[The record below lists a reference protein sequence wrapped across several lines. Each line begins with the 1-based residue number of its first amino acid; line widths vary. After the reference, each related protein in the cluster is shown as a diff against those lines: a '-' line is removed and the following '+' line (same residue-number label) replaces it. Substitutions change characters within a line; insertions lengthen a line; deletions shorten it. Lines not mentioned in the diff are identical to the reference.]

1 MFLWNLETKIS
12 VMKKAFVITLIA
24 LFGISMLVNA
34 QTQVYPKERI
44 VTKFLGIPVDGTKND
59 MIQKLKNKG
68 FKYDSTYDLLEG
80 EFNGMNVTI
89 GVVTNNNK
97 VYRIC
102 IIDNYMCD
110 EGQIKIRFNNL
121 CNQFENN
128 SKYITISDF
137 TLSDKE
143 DISYE
148 MNVNNKVYQAVYYQ
162 YYSDTDTD
170 EEITNRSV
178 WFTIN
183 KQYGKYQ
190 IVLYY
195 DNGYNQANGDDL

>member
-1 MFLWNLETKIS
+1 METKIS

>member
-1 MFLWNLETKIS
+1 METKIS
-12 VMKKAFVITLIA
+12 VMKKAFFITLIA

-68 FKYDSTYDLLEG
+68 FKYDSTYDVLEG
-80 EFNGMNVTI
+80 EFNGMDVSI
-89 GVVTNNNK
+89 LIATNNNK

-102 IIDNYMCD
+102 VIDNHKCD
-110 EGQIKIRFNNL
+110 EGQIKIRFNTL
-121 CNQFENN
+121 CQQFENN
-128 SKYITISDF
+128 SKYISISDF

-148 MNVNNKVYQAVYYQ
+148 MSVHHKVYQASYYQ
-162 YYSDTDTD
+162 FYSETDTD
-170 EEITNRSV
+170 EEIENRLV
-178 WFTIN
+178 WFTIYE
-183 KQYGKYQ
+183 QYGQYQ
-190 IVLYY
+190 IVIYY